1 MYIICTYVVPL
12 KASIERLILTDNV
25 CMVNEP
31 MHLSIVLSEVS
42 PTLCMYHNMVGFVY
56 YARMSL
62 HGMFSIG

>member
-1 MYIICTYVVPL
+1 
-12 KASIERLILTDNV
+12 
-25 CMVNEP
+25 MVNEP